1 MISTGCDRLTAIM
14 RGDELA
20 GFLHKALEIEKT
32 YETVAEWE
40 GYVSVKKK
48 EFRNVLF
55 QLVSDSS
62 GHVRIVE
69 SLLKMVH
76 AGNDYGG
83 LPIQSRV
90 FNFGGKNESEVMG
103 EISRIENI
111 MFDIYSDIRE
121 ALQDSD
127 IPGLLIDNEN
137 TVPFMTA
144 LDNLIADEARHMS
157 IISKYV
163 RKLDRL
169 R

>member
-32 YETVAEWE
+32 FETVAEWE

-62 GHVRIVE
+62 EHVRVVE

-76 AGNDYGG
+76 AGNDNGG
-83 LPIQSRV
+83 LPLQSRA
-90 FNFGGKNESEVMG
+90 FNFGGKNESEVMS

-111 MFDIYSDIRE
+111 MFDLYSDIRE

-127 IPGLLIDNEN
+127 IPKLLIDKEN
-137 TVPFMTA
+137 TAPFMTA
-144 LDNLIADEARHMS
+144 LDSLIADEARHMS
-157 IISKYV
+157 IVSKYV